1 MQVEGIRTSEA
12 RTSMISSSDSAQ
24 TIKESQLENFILE
37 LNNDID
43 NISSMLDNI
52 ESIMYDTKDH
62 FKGDV
67 ANALYDKFEFYQKQ
81 IQVLKQNLNSYSDD
95 LITIKNSMVSNDSN
109 IQNAWTAFIEGI
121 ASEANRISNS

>member
-1 MQVEGIRTSEA
+1 MQVEGIRASEA
-12 RTSMISSSDSAQ
+12 RTSLSSSDSAQ

-43 NISSMLDNI
+43 NISCMLENV
-52 ESIMYDTKDH
+52 ESIMYDAQDY

-67 ANALYDKFEFYQKQ
+67 ASALNEKFDFYKKQ
-81 IQVLKQNLNSYSDD
+81 MPIFKQNLNSYSDD
-95 LITIKNSMVSNDSN
+95 LITIKNSMASNDAN

-121 ASEANRISNS
+121 ESEANRIKNS